1 MKYLVLMISCFSL
14 MNCQAQTSLN
24 IDLKKELE
32 DILLKD
38 QIYREFIDSETSEE
52 RKNEIAR
59 ITNLSRENLQQ
70 SAWTLINKIDAE
82 NIIKVEKIISEF
94 GYPGKS
100 LVGEPAN
107 TAVFYVVQ
115 HSDKIQ
121 KYYPLIEEAGKK
133 GELPFKYVGMML
145 DRKLTNEQKPQ
156 VYGTQL
162 AFRMITNHKTG
173 KQENFTYVLPIE
185 DSKNVNKRR
194 REAGFETTVEENA
207 RRFGIEYKEY
217 SYEELAIIK

>member
-1 MKYLVLMISCFSL
+1 MKYLILMVSCFSL
-14 MNCQAQTSLN
+14 MNCQAQTSLK

-32 DILLKD
+32 EILFKD
-38 QIYREFIDSETSEE
+38 QIYREYIDNETSEE

-59 ITNLSRENLQQ
+59 ITNVSRESLQQ
-70 SAWTLINKIDAE
+70 SAWSLISKIDAE

-100 LVGEPAN
+100 LVGEPEN
-107 TAVFYVVQ
+107 TTVFYVIQ

-121 KYYPLIEEAGKK
+121 KYYSLIEDAGKK

-162 AFRMITNHKTG
+162 AFRIVTNQKTG
-173 KQENFTYVLPIE
+173 KQENFTYVLPI
-185 DSKNVNKRR
+185 DDPQNVNKRR
-194 REAGFETTVEENA
+194 KEAGFETTVEENA

-217 SYEELAIIK
+217 TYEDLTMIK